1 MIRKI
6 CNGDVVYLIL
16 SPNSYVKEYRYVKCK
31 VKAIYYRGSTQKDFV
46 EWDSDNIPMKYRLTL
61 TNADKNQVYYTNKY
75 LDKIYFEDELD
86 EINKDII
93 NLNKITNY
101 KKQQKEEFKEYIKK
115 EFPNWKY
122 RSKINGV

>member
-31 VKAIYYRGSTQKDFV
+31 VKVIYYRGSTQKDFV
-46 EWDSDNIPMKYRLTL
+46 EWDSDNIPMEYRLTL
-61 TNADKNQVYYTNKY
+61 TNLDNEKLYYTNKY

-86 EINKDII
+86 KLNEDIQ
-93 NLNKITNY
+93 NLNKITQF
-101 KKQQKEEFKEYIKK
+101 KQKQKEEFKKYIKG
-115 EFPNWKY
+115 EFPNWEY
-122 RSKINGV
+122 RSIINGI